1 MVKRRNF
8 NREFKLEILQQLG
21 SKSVAE
27 IGKENNIHP
36 MLIYKW
42 KKEHEGNPTKS
53 FAGHGNICKLETEL
67 ENYQRLVGKLCAQNE
82 FLKKASETLKFRLME
97 ERIKRS

>member
-8 NREFKLEILQQLG
+8 DREFKLQILQQLG

-27 IGKENNIHP
+27 LGKEYNIHP
-36 MLIYKW
+36 MMIYKW
-42 KKEHEGNPTKS
+42 KREHEESPTKS
-53 FAGHGNICKLETEL
+53 FAGHGKICKLEAEL
-67 ENYQRLVGKLCAQNE
+67 ENSQRLVGKLYAQNE
-82 FLKKASETLKFRLME
+82 FLKKASETLKSRLIE